1 MRDGGGAGGSRA
13 APAARVNVDCWPFSK
28 QCERSRY
35 TFANTFIAPT
45 RQLNEPKVDNMDTAN
60 FDDCVRFANQHIIC
74 SVATCDRDQPRVRM
88 LGMWFADARGF
99 YFSTVKTKKIFREL
113 TANQKAEVCFYAPPK
128 GPLGQEGTTDI
139 GTMMRASG
147 DVRFLDDANLKERL
161 LNERPFLRP
170 HADDQVIFRVQNGEA
185 TFWTSADSGRESAI
199 ERIRF

>member
-1 MRDGGGAGGSRA
+1 
-13 APAARVNVDCWPFSK
+13 
-28 QCERSRY
+28 
-35 TFANTFIAPT
+35 
-45 RQLNEPKVDNMDTAN
+45 MDMAN
-60 FDDCVRFANQHIIC
+60 FDDCVRFANQHMIC

-113 TANQKAEVCFYAPPK
+113 TANRKAEVCFYAPPK
-128 GPLGQEGTTDI
+128 GPLGQEGSTDI

-185 TFWTSADSGRESAI
+185 AFWTSADSGHESAI